1 MSAGADLLRIENLQ
15 VSFSIMG
22 GKIEAVR
29 NASLRI
35 LPGKVTALV
44 GESGSG
50 KSVIGQTIMGIQPR
64 TASVKG
70 RVLFSDPLRPDD
82 GPVDLLKLEP
92 DGKPMRAIRG
102 NRAGLIFQE
111 PMTSFSPLHTIGNQI
126 DEALRIH
133 SVLTPKERQEKLEET
148 LDLVGFPNPAKICN
162 MYPFE
167 LSGGMRQR
175 AMIAMAL
182 ICRPALL
189 IADEPTT
196 ALDVTI
202 QAQILKLLR
211 DLQSRLNMSMLL
223 ITHDLGVVANI
234 ADEVAVIYQGEIM
247 EAGTVDE
254 IFRAPSHPYLKGL
267 MAAVPHFDM
276 KPGERLKAL
285 REVVIDKESL
295 IGKKT
300 ATVDKAEGV
309 LLTVNNLNKTF
320 TTRKSSWFTAGKAST
335 TKAVD
340 GVSFEIRR
348 GECLG
353 LVGES
358 GSGKTTVSKILM
370 RAVRPDEGSITFHSR
385 TGDIDVLDAKG
396 DDLRELRTKIQMVFQ
411 DPISSLSPRMTISN
425 ILSEP
430 LEIHGRGDAKYR
442 AEKVRGLL
450 KAIGLG
456 ESALNRYP
464 HSFSGG
470 QRQRIGI
477 ARALTLGP
485 ELLICDEPVSAL
497 DVSVQAQ
504 ILNLLKDLQKD
515 LGLTYL
521 FISHN
526 LAVVDYMADRV
537 AVMCE
542 GKIVELAPRETLMR
556 NPVHPYTKSL
566 LAAVP
571 FPDLDRPLD
580 FSTIAKIS
588 ATGKFD
594 WGKEFRDSGDGDMVT
609 ADLGGGHLVLANG
622 NADIRELRS

>member
-1 MSAGADLLRIENLQ
+1 
-15 VSFSIMG
+15 
-22 GKIEAVR
+22 
-29 NASLRI
+29 
-35 LPGKVTALV
+35 
-44 GESGSG
+44 
-50 KSVIGQTIMGIQPR
+50 
-64 TASVKG
+64 
-70 RVLFSDPLRPDD
+70 
-82 GPVDLLKLEP
+82 
-92 DGKPMRAIRG
+92 
-102 NRAGLIFQE
+102 
-111 PMTSFSPLHTIGNQI
+111 
-126 DEALRIH
+126 
-133 SVLTPKERQEKLEET
+133 
-148 LDLVGFPNPAKICN
+148 
-162 MYPFE
+162 
-167 LSGGMRQR
+167 
-175 AMIAMAL
+175 
-182 ICRPALL
+182 
-189 IADEPTT
+189 
-196 ALDVTI
+196 
-202 QAQILKLLR
+202 
-211 DLQSRLNMSMLL
+211 MSMLL
-223 ITHDLGVVANI
+223 ITHDLGVVANT

-247 EAGTVDE
+247 ESGPVDD

-267 MAAVPHFDM
+267 MAAVPHFNM

-285 REVVIDKESL
+285 RDVVIDKESL

-300 ATVDKAEGV
+300 EAVDKTKGV
-309 LLTVNNLNKTF
+309 LLSVNNVSKTF
-320 TTRKSSWFTAGKAST
+320 STRKSSWFSSGKSSA

-340 GVSFEIRR
+340 GVSFDIFR

-370 RAVRPDEGSITFHSR
+370 RAVRPDEGSLTFHSK
-385 TGDIDVLDAKG
+385 TGDIDVLNARD

-442 AEKVRGLL
+442 AEKVRNLL

-504 ILNLLKDLQKD
+504 ILNLLKDLQKE

-542 GKIVELAPRETLMR
+542 GKIVELAPREALMR

-594 WGKEFRDSGDGDMVT
+594 WGKQFRQSDDSDLIT

-622 NADIRELRS
+622 NVDVAELRS